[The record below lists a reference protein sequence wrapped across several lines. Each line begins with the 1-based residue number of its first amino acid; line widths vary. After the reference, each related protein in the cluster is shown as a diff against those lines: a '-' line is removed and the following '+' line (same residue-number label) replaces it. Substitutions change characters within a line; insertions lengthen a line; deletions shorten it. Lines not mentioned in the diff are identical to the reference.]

1 MKIAIDIQ
9 PALLTRAGIGQY
21 TYYLA
26 KYLPVASPSDSF
38 TGLAFGGAEEE
49 IGELRTPNFRIR
61 HFRGISR
68 RGMNLLWK
76 TMHWPPADLFTGAV
90 DVFHFPSFVA
100 RPLRSGKTV
109 VTIHD
114 LAFKRMPE
122 CSEPKNAAFLTR
134 HLPRTLEQAAL
145 VIADSEFT
153 AKELVEFYAYPRKRV
168 RVIPLGVEESFH
180 PRAKLSDRLRGI
192 LPERYMLFVGTI
204 EPRKNI
210 GTLLE
215 VYALLRKTRRNVPAL
230 VIAGHD
236 GWRGE
241 GGRIARLIE
250 RLSLH
255 DSVIRLNYVAA
266 ADLPGLY
273 AAAHLFVFPA
283 LYEGFGLPP
292 LEAMASGV
300 PVVCSNAGSLPEVA
314 GDAAALI
321 PPRDPEKLAQAI
333 AILLDDTGA
342 RSSMIAKGLARA
354 KKFTWSETARGTI
367 GAYRDA
373 LSEGCVT

>member
-26 KYLPVASPSDSF
+26 KYLPIASPSDSF
-38 TGLAFGGAEEE
+38 IGLAFGGAGEE
-49 IGELRTPNFRIR
+49 IGEFRAPNFRIR
-61 HFRGISR
+61 HFRHISR

-100 RPLRSGKTV
+100 RPLRSGKAV

-114 LAFKRMPE
+114 LTFKSMPE

-134 HLPRTLEQAAL
+134 HIPRTLDRAAL
-145 VIADSEFT
+145 VIVDSEFT
-153 AKELVEFYAYPRKRV
+153 AKELVECYAYPRERV
-168 RVIPLGVEESFH
+168 RVIPLGVEEVFH
-180 PRAKLSDRLRGI
+180 PHARLSDRFRGI

-210 GTLLE
+210 GTLLAA
-215 VYALLRKTRRNVPAL
+215 YALLRKARSNVPAL

-241 GGRIARLIE
+241 GERVVRLIE
-250 RLSLH
+250 ELSLH

-273 AAAHLFVFPA
+273 AASRLFVFPA

-292 LEAMASGV
+292 IEAMASGV
-300 PVVCSNAGSLPEVA
+300 PVICSNAGSLPEVA
-314 GDAAALI
+314 GNAAVLI
-321 PPRDPEKLAQAI
+321 PPRDPEELAQAMGI
-333 AILLDDTGA
+333 VLDDAGA
-342 RSSMIAKGLARA
+342 RTSMIAKGLARA
-354 KKFTWSETARGTI
+354 KKFTWRETARRTI
-367 GAYRDA
+367 EAYRDA
-373 LSEGCVT
+373 LH